1 MSEQFNFAGVIAPVL
16 TPFGEDGTPDPERFV
31 DHAEWLLSDEGGCTA
46 LAPFGTTS
54 EANSLSIDER
64 TELLEDLVDAG
75 VEPLNLMPGTG
86 TCSLQDTAILTQ
98 HAMDLG
104 CGGVLMLPP
113 FYYKQPSEEGLFR
126 YFAEVFDEVGDDR
139 LKVYL
144 YHIPPVSQ
152 VGFPLSLI
160 DRLRREFPD
169 TVVGLKDSSGDW
181 SNMKAILEAF
191 PGFELFPGSELYM
204 LDALRAGAAGVIS
217 ATANVSGRMM
227 RVLYDDWNGADAA
240 HRQEIISALRKT
252 VQSYPVIPVL
262 KALVAH
268 FRGDSAW
275 AELRPPLTALSAD
288 EASQAVKTIIAQHNF
303 SMDLSVQV

>member
-16 TPFGEDGTPDPERFV
+16 TPFGEDGTPDAERFME
-31 DHAEWLLSDEGGCTA
+31 HAEWLLSEEGGCTA

-54 EANSLSIDER
+54 EANSLSNDER
-64 TELLEDLVDAG
+64 VELLEDLVDSG
-75 VEPLNLMPGTG
+75 IEPLNLMPGTG
-86 TCSLQDTAILTQ
+86 TCSLQDTASLTQ

-126 YFAEVFDEVGDDR
+126 YFAEVIEEVGDDR
-139 LKVYL
+139 LRVYL

-152 VGFPLSLI
+152 VGFPLPLI

-169 TVVGLKDSSGDW
+169 IIVGLKDSSGDW

-204 LDALRAGAAGVIS
+204 HDALRAGAAGVIS

-227 RVLYDDWNGADAA
+227 RALYNDWNGAEAA
-240 HRQEIISALRKT
+240 HQQEMISALRKT

-268 FRGDSAW
+268 FREDPAW
-275 AELRPPLTALSAD
+275 AELRPPLTAMPKG
-288 EASQAVKTIIAQHNF
+288 EASEAVRTIIAQHNF
-303 SMDLSVQV
+303 SMDLSVEV

>member
-31 DHAEWLLSDEGGCTA
+31 DHAEWLLSDEGGCSA

-126 YFAEVFDEVGDDR
+126 YFSEVIDEVGDDR

-152 VGFPLSLI
+152 VGFPLTLI
-160 DRLRREFPD
+160 DRLRREFPE

-227 RVLYDDWNGADAA
+227 RSLYDDWKGAEAGQ
-240 HRQEIISALRKT
+240 RQEAISALRQT
-252 VQSYPVIPVL
+252 MQAFPMIPTL

-268 FRGDSAW
+268 FRRDPAW
-275 AELRPPLTALSAD
+275 AELRAPLMALPTE
-288 EASQAVKTIIAQHNF
+288 EANEAVRTIITRHDF
-303 SMDLSVQV
+303 SMDLSVEV

>member
-126 YFAEVFDEVGDDR
+126 YFSEVIDEVGDDR

-152 VGFPLSLI
+152 VGFPLTLI
-160 DRLRREFPD
+160 DRLRREFPE

-181 SNMKAILEAF
+181 SNMKAILEVF

-227 RVLYDDWNGADAA
+227 RSLYDDWKGAEAGQ
-240 HRQEIISALRKT
+240 RQEAISALRQT
-252 VQSYPVIPVL
+252 MQAFPMIPTL

-268 FRGDSAW
+268 FRRDPAW
-275 AELRPPLTALSAD
+275 AELRAPLMALPTE
-288 EASQAVKTIIAQHNF
+288 EANEAVRTIITRHDF
-303 SMDLSVQV
+303 SIDLSVEV